1 MKDQKKKAV
10 VITGASSGI
19 GQATAQALAR
29 DGVNLVIAA
38 RDAAA
43 LHAVAKSCRELGADV
58 LVVPTDVTDANQVK
72 ALAEAALAF
81 GRIDVWVSNVGVGRS
96 ASSRR
101 RPSKRT
107 SR

>member
-1 MKDQKKKAV
+1 MTKPEITMKDQKKKAV

-43 LHAVAKSCRELGADV
+43 LHAVAKSCRELGAEF
-58 LVVPTDVTDANQVK
+58 LSSLRMSPTPI
-72 ALAEAALAF
+72 
-81 GRIDVWVSNVGVGRS
+81 R
-96 ASSRR
+96 
-101 RPSKRT
+101 
-107 SR
+107 